1 MVSLESIQ
9 QYCKGKK
16 IIIVGNSSGLLQSN
30 HGELIDAYDIVVRIN
45 SGYLQTQDYKDSIG
59 SKTNILSMGI
69 KSADRVG
76 NIVKDNRVDYILS
89 PIIWSDK
96 LSYFNSYN
104 IDPSIYHT
112 LKSNLGSTKP
122 STGISTYNF
131 FNRYINFNK
140 LDLIGFDFFESS
152 ARQRN
157 QLGHCYVKDH
167 HGIKE
172 SKFFESS
179 KDPEKTILHPIHGS
193 NTAIINNL
201 PEYSQLNLIVKNN
214 NRK

>member
-1 MVSLESIQ
+1 MVSLESIK

-76 NIVKDNRVDYILS
+76 NIVKDNKVDYILS

-122 STGISTYNF
+122 STGISTFNF
-131 FNRYINFNK
+131 FNTQCDFLQ
-140 LDLIGFDFFESS
+140 LDLIGFDFFQSS
-152 ARQRN
+152 TKSRN
-157 QLGHCYVKDH
+157 PLGHLHVTDH
-167 HGIKE
+167 DGPKE
-172 SKFFESS
+172 SLFF
-179 KDPEKTILHPIHGS
+179 KRYRNPEKTSLYS
-193 NTAIINNL
+193 TLYNNK
-201 PEYSQLNLIVKNN
+201 ITF
-214 NRK
+214 